1 MILRKMAVV
10 LLGLSVLLSGCSPD
24 AARDNHSQRE
34 DTVNISADAN
44 ADRKVDNTESTVTD
58 VMPADAGAS
67 EVMKEGQGGTAA
79 EENAAGMDIAD
90 ASQDEGNKII
100 ELIPMKQLPDLTMAP
115 QKPFTL
121 EEAAAFG
128 THMLTPVYHET
139 FRYQIRE
146 FTKHP
151 ARLVI
156 DIGNTGNEPLVIT
169 DENMWYSILD
179 YEGNEIAGSKLQ
191 GAPVSIAPG
200 EIKRVVLTAQ
210 NPDAGLVFLELGGLS
225 YTLDEPMFFPVLD
238 DALDVDDTSPYYKYG
253 FTINDDN
260 GEPFI
265 ISMHP
270 MQVIGN
276 GRAKMVGCGL
286 MVVENERIGPVDK
299 GDGFLALVKVRIAN
313 TSDEVMTIDRL
324 ITSGGGLWVDF
335 TEEDMALL
343 GEKGLP
349 YTIEPFTIVE
359 GWVPFRVRDG
369 RDGHGIAF
377 YTSHGGFQLGDL
389 QTYPIFEK

>member
-1 MILRKMAVV
+1 
-10 LLGLSVLLSGCSPD
+10 
-24 AARDNHSQRE
+24 
-34 DTVNISADAN
+34 
-44 ADRKVDNTESTVTD
+44 
-58 VMPADAGAS
+58 
-67 EVMKEGQGGTAA
+67 
-79 EENAAGMDIAD
+79 
-90 ASQDEGNKII
+90 
-100 ELIPMKQLPDLTMAP
+100 
-115 QKPFTL
+115 
-121 EEAAAFG
+121 
-128 THMLTPVYHET
+128 ET

-335 TEEDMALL
+335 
-343 GEKGLP
+343 
-349 YTIEPFTIVE
+349 
-359 GWVPFRVRDG
+359 
-369 RDGHGIAF
+369 
-377 YTSHGGFQLGDL
+377 
-389 QTYPIFEK
+389 

>member
-1 MILRKMAVV
+1 MNLRKTAVV
-10 LLGLSVLLSGCSPD
+10 ILGLLILLSGCSSD
-24 AARDNHSQRE
+24 IAADTASQKEEGANIHAGENHGRE
-34 DTVNISADAN
+34 TIDDLAADENPAEDDVTENNESPIEDDTSAGDIEGAG
-44 ADRKVDNTESTVTD
+44 E
-58 VMPADAGAS
+58 DAGS
-67 EVMKEGQGGTAA
+67 G
-79 EENAAGMDIAD
+79 
-90 ASQDEGNKII
+90 II
-100 ELIPMKQLPDLTMAP
+100 ELIPMKQLPDLTMDP
-115 QKPFTL
+115 QTPFTIDDIINW
-121 EEAAAFG
+121 G
-128 THMLTPVYHET
+128 TCVLTPVYHET

-146 FTKHP
+146 FTNHP
-151 ARLVI
+151 AKLVI
-156 DIGNTGNEPLVIT
+156 DIGNTGDEPLVIT

-225 YTLDEPMFFPVLD
+225 YTLGQPIFFAVLD

-253 FTINDDN
+253 FTIDGEN
-260 GEPFI
+260 GEPNI
-265 ISMHP
+265 ISMHA

-286 MVVENERIGPVDK
+286 MAVENERIGPVDK

-324 ITSGGGLWVDF
+324 ITSGGGLRVDF
-335 TEEDMALL
+335 TEEDMSLL

-349 YTIEPFTIVE
+349 YTIEPYSIVE

-369 RDGHGIAF
+369 RDGYGVAF
-377 YTSHGGFQLGDL
+377 LTSHGVFSLGYL